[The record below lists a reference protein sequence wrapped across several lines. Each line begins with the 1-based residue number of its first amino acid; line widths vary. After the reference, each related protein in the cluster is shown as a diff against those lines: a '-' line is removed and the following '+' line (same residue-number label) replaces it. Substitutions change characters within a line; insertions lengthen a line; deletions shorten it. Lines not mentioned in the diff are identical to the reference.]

1 MKRQGFT
8 IIELVVIIAVMG
20 ILLVLGVVNLSG
32 SQASS
37 RDAER
42 KTDIET
48 IATHLETYYTSGND
62 DSVNVGRYPSTGLPT
77 QETLVLRDIDPQS
90 YMAPGMTTTS
100 LIAATNNIQTT
111 AGVLPQPTINQYVYQ
126 PLQQDGTLCTTGAQQ
141 CQKFNLFYRL
151 ETDNTVYML
160 TSRNQ

>member
-8 IIELVVIIAVMG
+8 IIELIIVITIMG

-48 IATHLETYYTSGND
+48 IAAHLETFYTSGT
-62 DSVNVGRYPSTGLPT
+62 DSSTNVGRYPGTGIIG
-77 QETLVLRDIDPQS
+77 QETTTLRDLDTKSI
-90 YMAPGMTTTS
+90 MAPGETVSS
-100 LIAATNNIQTT
+100 LVAATNNVQTT
-111 AGVLPQPTINQYVYQ
+111 AGVLPQPAINRYVYQ

-151 ETDNTVYML
+151 ETDNTVYVL
-160 TSRNQ
+160 TSKNQ